1 MSYSLMIDIEG
12 LDVVSSSTI
21 LTIGAQ
27 LFDPFGMGL
36 PAESDT
42 SFYARIVLES
52 QTNRTVDD
60 NTLAWWGIQPQAAQ
74 DEAFA
79 EDNRIELADALHSL
93 TKITRKAKHV
103 WCNGL
108 NYDIPILDHAY
119 RELGLPTPWM
129 YNTVRDCRTIYSMV
143 PDLDMPPTSHHALD
157 DCWRQIAL
165 LQVCFEKLGVTQIR

>member
-27 LFDPFGMGL
+27 LFDPFGIGL
-36 PAESDT
+36 PNEENT
-42 SFYARIVLES
+42 SFYARIVTDT
-52 QTNRTVDD
+52 QTNRTIDES
-60 NTLAWWGIQPQAAQ
+60 TLAWWGIQPQAAQ
-74 DEAFA
+74 DEAFSL
-79 EDNRIELADALHSL
+79 ENRIELVDALQRL

-119 RELGLPTPWM
+119 REQNIPPPWM
-129 YNTVRDCRTIYSMV
+129 YNAVRDCRTVYSLV
-143 PDLDMPPTSHHALD
+143 PDLSMPPTSHHALD

-165 LQVCFEKLGVTQIR
+165 LQVCFSTLGVKQIR